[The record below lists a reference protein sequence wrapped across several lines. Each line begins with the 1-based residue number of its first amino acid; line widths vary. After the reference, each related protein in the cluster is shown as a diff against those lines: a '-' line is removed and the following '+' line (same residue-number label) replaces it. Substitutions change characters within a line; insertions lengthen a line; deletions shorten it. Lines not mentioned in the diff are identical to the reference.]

1 MQEQRADMVK
11 QVRAII
17 AEQLGVEADAFKE
30 DASFIDDLGA
40 DSLAVVELVL
50 AFEEQFKIDIPD
62 SETEK
67 MRTVADVI
75 SYIEQHGR
83 LKRRVQRWRMREW

>member
-1 MQEQRADMVK
+1 MSGQRL
-11 QVRAII
+11 QVVEKVRTII
-17 AEQLGVEADAFKE
+17 AEQLGVDANGFKE

-62 SETEK
+62 TETEK
-67 MRTVADVI
+67 IRTVADVV
-75 SYIEQHGR
+75 SYIEQHAA
-83 LKRRVQRWRMREW
+83 

>member
-1 MQEQRADMVK
+1 MQEQRAEMVNK
-11 QVRAII
+11 VRAII
-17 AEQLGVEADAFKE
+17 AEQLGIQADDFKE

-50 AFEEQFKIDIPD
+50 AFEEHFKIDIPD

-67 MRTVADVI
+67 MRTVADVV
-75 SYIEQHGR
+75 SYIEQHATA
-83 LKRRVQRWRMREW
+83 